1 MAKQGERVRVE
12 VAFEGGQ
19 IVGGLVGP
27 ESVDG
32 LRSALS
38 NGSAVFDLETEDGTY
53 VVALNKVVY
62 LKRFSRETHIGFG
75 DTLP

>member
-1 MAKQGERVRVE
+1 VARQTERIRVE

-19 IVGGLVGP
+19 IIGGFVAS
-27 ESVDG
+27 EAVEG
-32 LRSALS
+32 LRSALG

-75 DTLP
+75 AQP

>member
-1 MAKQGERVRVE
+1 VVKQSERIRVE

-19 IVGGLVGP
+19 IIGGFVAP
-27 ESVDG
+27 DSVDG
-32 LRSALS
+32 LRSALG
-38 NGSAVFDLETEDGTY
+38 NGAAVFDLETEDGTY

-75 DTLP
+75 AQP

>member
-1 MAKQGERVRVE
+1 VAKQSDRVRVE

-19 IVGGLVGP
+19 IVGGLATP
-27 ESVDG
+27 DTIDG
-32 LRSALS
+32 LRAALG
-38 NGSAVFDLETEDGTY
+38 NGKPVFDLETEDGTY

-75 DTLP
+75 SQA

>member
-1 MAKQGERVRVE
+1 VAKQGERVRVE
-12 VAFEGGQ
+12 LAFEGGQ

-27 ESVDG
+27 DSIEG
-32 LRSALS
+32 LRAALS

-62 LKRFSRETHIGFG
+62 IKRFSRDTHIGFG
-75 DTLP
+75 EALR